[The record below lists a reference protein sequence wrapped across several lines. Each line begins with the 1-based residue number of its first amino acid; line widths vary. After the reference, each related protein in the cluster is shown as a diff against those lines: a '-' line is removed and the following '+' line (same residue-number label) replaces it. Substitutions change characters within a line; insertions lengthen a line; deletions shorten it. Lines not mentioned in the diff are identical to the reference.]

1 MYIETS
7 SPRVKGD
14 VARFVSGEYQ
24 QMSGDECVTFYYH
37 MYGKDTGTLN
47 VYQFDG
53 KYTQGRLSVFKLIV
67 FNCFYAEIKILVVRT
82 VLFLKSQ

>member
-1 MYIETS
+1 MDTGPTYDHTYGTSYGRYMYIETS

-14 VARFVSGEYQ
+14 VARFISGEYQ

-53 KYTQGRLSVFKLIV
+53 KYTQG
-67 FNCFYAEIKILVVRT
+67 
-82 VLFLKSQ
+82 LFE